1 MNGNDLL
8 GLAARLLFLVFFVR
22 GGVLGTM
29 RLRGTIANAR
39 GMGAPLPSL
48 TVPISQALD
57 WIGIV
62 SIALGIWADV
72 GALCLLFFL
81 VPVTYWQHPFW
92 RLEGQQRQLQS
103 ASFWRNVT
111 FVGGVLLILYAS
123 RVGALPLTLTGPL
136 FPVR

>member
-1 MNGNDLL
+1 MNDLDLL

-22 GGVLGTM
+22 GGILGTT

-48 TVPISQALD
+48 TVSISQALL
-57 WIGIV
+57 WMGIV
-62 SIALGIWADV
+62 SIALGIWADL
-72 GALCLLFFL
+72 GALCLILFI

-111 FVGGVLLILYAS
+111 FLGGVLLILYMS
-123 RVGALPLTLTGPL
+123 LTGALPLTLTGAL
-136 FPVR
+136 FAR